1 MSNHLVPVIAACASW
16 LERAYARRDIS
27 ALLSAMAEVQTRQAV
42 TVAAWLRYPTA
53 MDAAL
58 LHLTGPGGADALDA
72 QLALPARPADPW
84 RSWVDGAVVSWAACL
99 FADPVLAGRA
109 VVAAGR
115 TEHARGL
122 CLDFRR
128 LLDPEPDESRA
139 TSLLRHPDLI
149 EPVARL
155 HRADLHAALAVAERP
170 DE

>member
-1 MSNHLVPVIAACASW
+1 MSDQLVPVIAACASW
-16 LERAYARRDIS
+16 LERAYGRRDIS

-53 MDAAL
+53 LDAAL
-58 LHLTGPGGADALDA
+58 LVLAGPGGADALDA
-72 QLALPARPADPW
+72 QLALPTGSADPW
-84 RSWVDGAVVSWAACL
+84 RWWVDGVVVSWATCL
-99 FADPVLAGRA
+99 LADPVLARTA
-109 VVAAGR
+109 VAAAER

-139 TSLLRHPDLI
+139 TCLLRHPDLV

-155 HRADLHAALAVAERP
+155 HRADLHAVLDISGRP
-170 DE
+170 SE